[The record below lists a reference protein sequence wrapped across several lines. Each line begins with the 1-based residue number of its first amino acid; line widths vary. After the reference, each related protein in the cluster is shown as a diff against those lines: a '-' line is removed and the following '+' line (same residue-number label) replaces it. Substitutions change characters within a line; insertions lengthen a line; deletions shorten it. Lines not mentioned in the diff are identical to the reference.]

1 VFHAIALNL
10 PQIAYVEERQFH
22 DKSGRI
28 RHMGMRVATGI
39 VVAALCCAA
48 SSLIS
53 NANAQT
59 ISSSYASTSP
69 KDCRVT
75 NRCWS

>member
-1 VFHAIALNL
+1 
-10 PQIAYVEERQFH
+10 
-22 DKSGRI
+22 
-28 RHMGMRVATGI
+28 MGMVATGI
-39 VVAALCCAA
+39 VVAALFCAA

-59 ISSSYASTSP
+59 ISSSYTSTSP

-75 NRCWS
+75 DRCWW